1 VRFQDGSTDRK
12 FDHRIDCKAG
22 DHSPRPHSR
31 LNARLRQVA
40 IATCL
45 ALWLPLP
52 ALSAKLVE
60 VRVGRHTGYTRV
72 VLQTDAPVEYTLT
85 RSKSGNVRIELAAD
99 ASPRRLASKSDVL
112 REVIVENTAEGA
124 LARLRLHRPDV
135 AVKEMVLKSP
145 PRIVLDLT
153 PGVAQP
159 AVAAAET
166 PAPKPVAV
174 APAPKA
180 EAKPAPVA
188 VKEQPKPDAVDASA
202 SASAKEARASAPAKE
217 ARASAPAK
225 EVVASAPAKETV
237 ASASTK
243 EVDGAAATGAATGGR
258 LADSKAA
265 SPPEP
270 KSAAPAE
277 PKQADAKPSGKPEE
291 AKVADAAEKQD
302 AAAAKLAE
310 SGSTG
315 EVVDPATE
323 GVAKAAPVA
332 DRGRLREMPKPPP
345 ARSAE
350 PAEPAPTPG
359 ALAFLPAPFNDPLVL
374 GGITGLLVLVA
385 ALVAVR
391 RRGAD
396 RAEEELGSPFASS
409 EPFSAPE
416 SPQQTAASFDIP
428 VPAEELADGDLPGIP
443 GQPLAAGSGEGMAQA
458 AAGFEEGDSLFA
470 GEAEAEAEEEK
481 ETDARAFAP
490 APIVDMGA
498 AEAPALGGDV
508 MRVVEELE
516 RRMGQM
522 ETRLE
527 EVVDAKE
534 RLERQVSAQT
544 EELRVQRAAIART
557 QRVLRNVSR
566 PEDEATEP
574 APKV

>member
-1 VRFQDGSTDRK
+1 MRFQDESTDRK
-12 FDHRIDCKAG
+12 SDHRIDCMAG
-22 DHSPRPHSR
+22 GRSPRPHSR
-31 LNARLRQVA
+31 LNSRWRQVA

-72 VLQTDAPVEYTLT
+72 VLQTDTPVEYTLT
-85 RSKSGNVRIELAAD
+85 RSKSGNVRIEFGAD
-99 ASPRRLASKSDVL
+99 ASPRRLTSKSDVL
-112 REVIVENTAEGA
+112 REVIVENTGEGA
-124 LARLRLHRPDV
+124 LARLRLHRSDV

-153 PGVAQP
+153 PGVPQP
-159 AVAAAET
+159 AVTAAAAE
-166 PAPKPVAV
+166 KPG
-174 APAPKA
+174 PKA
-180 EAKPAPVA
+180 EAKPTSVA
-188 VKEQPKPDAVDASA
+188 VKEEPKPDAADGSASARSKADASA
-202 SASAKEARASAPAKE
+202 SAPSKEA
-217 ARASAPAK
+217 
-225 EVVASAPAKETV
+225 V
-237 ASASTK
+237 
-243 EVDGAAATGAATGGR
+243 GAAATGAAAGGR
-258 LADSKAA
+258 LADSKTA
-265 SPPEP
+265 SAPEAKP
-270 KSAAPAE
+270 AAPESQKTESAT
-277 PKQADAKPSGKPEE
+277 
-291 AKVADAAEKQD
+291 ADAAKASRTASKDSEAAKVNETASKDADAAKEARGDAEAKQD
-302 AAAAKLAE
+302 AAKAKLAE

-323 GVAKAAPVA
+323 GVAQTAPSA
-332 DRGRLREMPKPPP
+332 DRRRLREMPKPPP
-345 ARSAE
+345 ARRAKPPE
-350 PAEPAPTPG
+350 PPAPAPTPG
-359 ALAFLPAPFNDPLVL
+359 ALAFLPAPFDDPLVL
-374 GGITGLLVLVA
+374 GGIAGLLVLIA

-391 RRGAD
+391 RRGAS
-396 RAEEELGSPFASS
+396 RAEEELDSPFASS

-416 SPQQTAASFDIP
+416 SPQPATASFD
-428 VPAEELADGDLPGIP
+428 VPASTKEASADGDLPGIP
-443 GQPLAAGSGEGMAQA
+443 GQEAAADSGGPSAGGT
-458 AAGFEEGDSLFA
+458 AGFEVGDSLFA
-470 GEAEAEAEEEK
+470 GEPEAEAEEEK

-490 APIVDMGA
+490 APVVDLGET
-498 AEAPALGGDV
+498 EAPALGGDV

>member
-1 VRFQDGSTDRK
+1 LN
-12 FDHRIDCKAG
+12 
-22 DHSPRPHSR
+22 SR
-31 LNARLRQVA
+31 WRQVA

-52 ALSAKLVE
+52 ALGAKLVE

-72 VLQTDAPVEYTLT
+72 VLQTDTPVEYTLT
-85 RSKSGNVRIELAAD
+85 RSKSGNVRIELGAD
-99 ASPRRLASKSDVL
+99 ASPRRLTSKSDVL
-112 REVIVENTAEGA
+112 REVIVENTGEGA

-159 AVAAAET
+159 VVTAAAAEK

-174 APAPKA
+174 APEPKAKVASPAPKA
-180 EAKPAPVA
+180 EAASTSVA
-188 VKEQPKPDAVDASA
+188 VKEEPKPEAVDASA
-202 SASAKEARASAPAKE
+202 SAPEKEA
-217 ARASAPAK
+217 
-225 EVVASAPAKETV
+225 V
-237 ASASTK
+237 
-243 EVDGAAATGAATGGR
+243 GAAATGGR
-258 LADSKAA
+258 LADSKTASAPEAKPAA
-265 SPPEP
+265 PESQ
-270 KSAAPAE
+270 KAESAA
-277 PKQADAKPSGKPEE
+277 
-291 AKVADAAEKQD
+291 ADAAKANRTASKDSDAAKVNETASKDADAAKEARGAAEAKQD
-302 AAAAKLAE
+302 AAKAKLAE

-323 GVAKAAPVA
+323 GVAKAPPIA

-345 ARSAE
+345 ARRAKPSE
-350 PAEPAPTPG
+350 PPAPAPAPTPG
-359 ALAFLPAPFNDPLVL
+359 ALAFLPAPFDDPLVL
-374 GGITGLLVLVA
+374 GGITGLLVLIA

-391 RRGAD
+391 RRGAG
-396 RAEEELGSPFASS
+396 RAEEELDSPFASS
-409 EPFSAPE
+409 EPFSVAE
-416 SPQQTAASFDIP
+416 SPQPATASFD
-428 VPAEELADGDLPGIP
+428 VPAPMEEASADGDLPGIP
-443 GQPLAAGSGEGMAQA
+443 GQEAAADSAGPSAGGT
-458 AAGFEEGDSLFA
+458 AGFEVGDSLFA
-470 GEAEAEAEEEK
+470 GEPEAEAEEEK

-490 APIVDMGA
+490 APVVDLG
-498 AEAPALGGDV
+498 ETDAPALGGDV

-527 EVVDAKE
+527 KVVDAKE

-544 EELRVQRAAIART
+544 EELRVQRAALART